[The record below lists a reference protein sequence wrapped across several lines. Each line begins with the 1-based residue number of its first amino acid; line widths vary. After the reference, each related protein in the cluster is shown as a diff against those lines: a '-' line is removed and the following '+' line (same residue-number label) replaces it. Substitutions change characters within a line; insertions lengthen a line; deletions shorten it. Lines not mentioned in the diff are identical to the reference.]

1 MTYQFTISMVICI
14 QHDEDVLNH
23 WYQDEGVEDEG
34 EDTEEVITVLDAI
47 REGAGYRI
55 EWRRPNIPIDDANAL
70 KRKLQQP

>member
-1 MTYQFTISMVICI
+1 MYQLTISMVICI
-14 QHDEDVLNH
+14 KHDEDILNH